1 MKYKIYDAKK
11 LRDGLGKLTG
21 ADFAKAEK
29 EARERGEQAVD
40 IVISRTFHAVVAAKA
55 LGVVPEDIIE
65 LPIREYTVITGDVGS
80 FLLAPELEGNQ

>member
-11 LRDGLGKLTG
+11 LHDGLENLTG

-29 EARERGEQAVD
+29 ETRERGEQAID
-40 IVISRTFHAVVAAKA
+40 IVISRTFHAVLAAKA

-65 LPIREYTVITGDVGS
+65 LPIREYTLVTGDVGS
-80 FLLAPELEGNQ
+80 FLLTPEQSEA